1 LNCSHITGRQNN
13 LRHPSIE
20 RLAATQYTACH
31 RRNLSKITMS
41 QTASNTFDIKSSSLD
56 LLALILKTNDLEAVD
71 AALGQRFPVNNG
83 ALPSEA
89 FVLDLEALGSPD
101 KTDLGRMLALLHSHG
116 IRVLALRHPDPAMA
130 KLAAAHQLIH
140 LSDTPRPLSQQQEKP
155 QAVTPQPARAV
166 EIETARPVQAPPE
179 PVRTMVIDRPVRA
192 GQQIYAKGTSLVI
205 LSMVSAGAEVIADG
219 DIHVYAPL
227 RGRALAG
234 ARGNTSARIFVRSME
249 AELVSIAGIYRTLEQ
264 ALPDSIKGKP
274 TQIFLENERLVMTSL
289 GE

>member
-1 LNCSHITGRQNN
+1 
-13 LRHPSIE
+13 
-20 RLAATQYTACH
+20 
-31 RRNLSKITMS
+31 MS
-41 QTASNTFDIKSSSLD
+41 QTASNIFDIKSSSLD
-56 LLALILKTNDLEAVD
+56 LLALILKTNDLTAVD
-71 AALGQRFPVNNG
+71 AALKQRFPLNG
-83 ALPSEA
+83 KALPAEA
-89 FVLDLEALGSPD
+89 FVLDLEALNLAD
-101 KTDLGRMLALLHSHG
+101 NLDLERLLPLLQHHG
-116 IRVLALRHPDPAMA
+116 IRVMALRHPDPALA

-140 LSDTPRPLSQQQEKP
+140 LSDAPRAAVISQEEKP
-155 QAVTPQPARAV
+155 QAVAQPAANATTS
-166 EIETARPVQAPPE
+166 EIPRPAQPLPE
-179 PVRTMVIDRPVRA
+179 PQRTMVIDRPVRA
-192 GQQIYAKGTSLVI
+192 GQQIYAKGTNLVV

-234 ARGNTSARIFVRSME
+234 ARGNTAARIFVRSME